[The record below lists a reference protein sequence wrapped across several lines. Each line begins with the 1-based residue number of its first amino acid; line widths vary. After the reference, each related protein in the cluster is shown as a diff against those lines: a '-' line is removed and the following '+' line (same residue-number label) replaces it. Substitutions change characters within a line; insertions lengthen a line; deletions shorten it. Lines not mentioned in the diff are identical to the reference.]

1 MLPTWHEPAQ
11 PLDPA
16 HFDAV
21 RRPLLEA
28 ETLPTW
34 AYTSP
39 SFYRREVERIFGKVW
54 NFVGHV
60 DQLPEPGSYVAFD
73 FVGVPVILARGKD
86 GRVRAFANSC
96 RHRGAKLLE
105 GCGTAAAI
113 RCPYHS
119 WTYDLEGRLRGA
131 AQMED
136 TVGFDKANFGLDE
149 FRVGIWG
156 GFLFLCLDPAAPP
169 LEDFLGELPALLAPY
184 NLEDMGLARLKTWDV
199 ACNWKIY
206 VENAMESYHVPT
218 VHSKTIQLQ
227 KRDIN
232 PPLHGKTGQW
242 CGLYTRHSGSRA
254 LEVGDTGFPYIPS
267 LSGESAEGTY
277 YILLYPTTMLALTF
291 DCMWWLEVYP
301 TGPQTMHLR
310 SGALFPKST
319 MARADFQEI
328 LPRYCKRWDRTIPED
343 NVVSEL
349 QQQGI
354 QSPFARTGRFSFM
367 EPLVHSIANW
377 VLDRVVEPAPQ
388 A

>member
-16 HFDAV
+16 HFAAV

-149 FRVGIWG
+149 FRVG
-156 GFLFLCLDPAAPP
+156 
-169 LEDFLGELPALLAPY
+169 
-184 NLEDMGLARLKTWDV
+184 TV
-199 ACNWKIY
+199 ACNGIE
-206 VENAMESYHVPT
+206 VILRNATTTGQCKANLAALNGRTEC
-218 VHSKTIQLQ
+218 
-227 KRDIN
+227 
-232 PPLHGKTGQW
+232 LHGGK
-242 CGLYTRHSGSRA
+242 R
-254 LEVGDTGFPYIPS
+254 
-267 LSGESAEGTY
+267 
-277 YILLYPTTMLALTF
+277 
-291 DCMWWLEVYP
+291 
-301 TGPQTMHLR
+301 
-310 SGALFPKST
+310 
-319 MARADFQEI
+319 EI
-328 LPRYCKRWDRTIPED
+328 
-343 NVVSEL
+343 
-349 QQQGI
+349 G
-354 QSPFARTGRFSFM
+354 
-367 EPLVHSIANW
+367 
-377 VLDRVVEPAPQ
+377 
-388 A
+388 